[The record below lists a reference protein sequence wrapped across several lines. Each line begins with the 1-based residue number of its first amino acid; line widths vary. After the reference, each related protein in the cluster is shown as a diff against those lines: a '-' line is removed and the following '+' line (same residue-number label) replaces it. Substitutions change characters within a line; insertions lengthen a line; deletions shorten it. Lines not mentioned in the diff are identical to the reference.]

1 MAYYTCKD
9 PIVIDL
15 FHELY
20 MLEKFSGSLSGRY
33 NRRREELS
41 ERLKERLELVILNP
55 FLHLSHVVPVVVYE
69 TKHGKVWVR
78 PQMEQKKGCL

>member
-1 MAYYTCKD
+1 MTYYTCKD

-20 MLEKFSGSLSGRY
+20 MLEKFALSRRY

-41 ERLKERLELVILNP
+41 DRLKERLELVRMTP
-55 FLHLSHVVPVVVYE
+55 FLHVSHATPVVVYE
-69 TKHGKVWVR
+69 TKRGKVWVR
-78 PQMEQKKGCL
+78 P